1 MSCLVC
7 AFLLNDYVEDKLIL
21 ITTSSVLSLS
31 MAINSPSAKAVVP
44 NVISSENIESF
55 NSLQNTLSSAIKVVS
70 PLVGAL
76 LLSVFNN
83 FNVFILINSLSFLI
97 SAILISTVP
106 YNNIKQDSNKQ
117 NFVKRLVSGLKYVIN
132 KRKILGILIF
142 ISFLNFIMISYDL
155 ALPYIINVILNK
167 SEDFYSL
174 TISLEAIGGIIG
186 GIVLTYVSKRRK
198 DSNFVSDIK
207 YLCMILLIAG
217 IFKNIYFIF
226 GCALI
231 NGYFL
236 VQINAKVFTIIQKET
251 SQEYLGR
258 VFSILFIF
266 SSLLVSPS
274 NIIFGKLVPVLSWN
288 IFIFCSFSIFVMS
301 YIVNKN
307 FIKDN

>member
-1 MSCLVC
+1 MKKTNSFLKKSFPLLANYGISLAGDTLYLYAINWFLVSQTKTTSLLGTVNGISSFVLLIANIFAGPIVDRYNRKHLLIFSDLISFISCLVC

-117 NFVKRLVSGLKYVIN
+117 SFVKRLVSGLKYVIN

-142 ISFLNFIMISYDL
+142 QTVD
-155 ALPYIINVILNK
+155 K
-167 SEDFYSL
+167 
-174 TISLEAIGGIIG
+174 
-186 GIVLTYVSKRRK
+186 VL
-198 DSNFVSDIK
+198 
-207 YLCMILLIAG
+207 
-217 IFKNIYFIF
+217 
-226 GCALI
+226 
-231 NGYFL
+231 
-236 VQINAKVFTIIQKET
+236 
-251 SQEYLGR
+251 
-258 VFSILFIF
+258 
-266 SSLLVSPS
+266 
-274 NIIFGKLVPVLSWN
+274 
-288 IFIFCSFSIFVMS
+288 
-301 YIVNKN
+301 
-307 FIKDN
+307 